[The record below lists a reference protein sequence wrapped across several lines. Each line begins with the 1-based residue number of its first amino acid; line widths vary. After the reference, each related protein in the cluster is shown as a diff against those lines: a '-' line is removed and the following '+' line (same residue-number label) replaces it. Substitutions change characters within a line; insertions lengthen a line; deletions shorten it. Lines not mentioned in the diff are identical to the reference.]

1 MTMNGTNSWTI
12 AVLGPGG
19 VGGLLAALTARAGHR
34 VICLAGEETAKALGR
49 DGIQVRSRQ
58 FGEFTAK
65 VEADTELREPVDLCL
80 ITVKQT
86 ALEQALQRI
95 PPESLGEGLLVSL
108 LNGVEHPDVLRRRY
122 RPEQVAPSVIRVE
135 STRVA
140 PGVIEH
146 FSPFVLIDLASA
158 TARRERLEAAA
169 EMLTAAGVP
178 TTVQDSEPATLWAK
192 MTFLA
197 PLALLTTRYRL
208 TTGELRTQRRDELA
222 TLIEEV
228 AAVSRAVG
236 APADASATLRFYDGL
251 AAEMKSS
258 MLRDAEAGRPLELDA
273 IGGALL
279 RAAKRHGVEVP
290 VATRLVADLSHAAN

>member
-1 MTMNGTNSWTI
+1 MNSSDSWTI

-34 VICLAGEETAKALGR
+34 VVCLAGEETATTLGR
-49 DGIQVRSRQ
+49 NGIQVRSRQ
-58 FGEFTAK
+58 FGEFTVR
-65 VEADTELREPVDLCL
+65 VEADTELREPVDMCL

-86 ALEQALQRI
+86 ALEPALERV
-95 PPESLGEGLLVSL
+95 PPESLGQGLLVSL

-122 RPEQVAPSVIRVE
+122 RPDQVAPSVIRVE

-140 PGVIEH
+140 PGIVEH
-146 FSPFVLIDLASA
+146 ASPFVRIDLASD
-158 TARRERLEAAA
+158 TVRRERLETAAA
-169 EMLTAAGVP
+169 MLTAAGAP
-178 TTVQDSEPATLWAK
+178 TKVQDNETATLWAK

-197 PLALLTTRYRL
+197 PLALLTARYRL
-208 TTGELRTQRRDELA
+208 TTGDLRTRRRDELA
-222 TLIEEV
+222 ALIEEV

-251 AAEMKSS
+251 SPEMKSS
-258 MLRDAEAGRPLELDA
+258 MQRDAEAGRPLELDA

-279 RAAKRHGVEVP
+279 RAAKRHSVDVP
-290 VATRLVADLSHAAN
+290 VATRLVADLTR